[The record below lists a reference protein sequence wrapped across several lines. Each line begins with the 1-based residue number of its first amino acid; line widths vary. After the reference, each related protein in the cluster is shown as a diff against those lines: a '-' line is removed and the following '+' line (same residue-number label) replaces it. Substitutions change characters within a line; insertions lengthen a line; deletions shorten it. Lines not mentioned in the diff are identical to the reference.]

1 MHESLMK
8 VILVTTM
15 LTMFLVGYSV
25 PPLMEAGMIGRRGA
39 EAPGLKSKIDPDLEK
54 YYRSLRQE

>member
-8 VILVTTM
+8 VILVTTVFI
-15 LTMFLVGYSV
+15 MFLVGYSV
-25 PPLMEAGMIGRRGA
+25 PPLMEAGMIGGRGA
-39 EAPGLKSKIDPDLEK
+39 EAPGLKSKIDTDLEK